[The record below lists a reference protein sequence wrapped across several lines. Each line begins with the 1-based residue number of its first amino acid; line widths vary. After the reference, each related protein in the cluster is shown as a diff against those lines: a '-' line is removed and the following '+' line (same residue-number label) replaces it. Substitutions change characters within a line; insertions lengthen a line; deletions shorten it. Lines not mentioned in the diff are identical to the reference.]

1 MRGGTHIEPPRSCFP
16 VRFWRGKAP
25 MGRYC
30 PNRREQGKYDPS
42 RAAGG
47 GVPGRPGC
55 GHGDRLF
62 PPGFAGGAGWR
73 RGVVASASSA
83 GSDPRS
89 THGPDSR
96 NGRCKIWPRNRPH
109 GKTTAVRPLLWPSQP
124 ARVWTALCR
133 GTLAMPGLCPLTGA
147 AIKTPRSFQ
156 RSGGS
161 LFHLR
166 PCLAGAAAMMT
177 TRSLATGAHLENR
190 GFRCGPPRSR
200 ASPPQHALRFEL
212 RTGNGGQN
220 RRDRGFMM
228 GVRSIRGC
236 GRFRERR

>member
-1 MRGGTHIEPPRSCFP
+1 
-16 VRFWRGKAP
+16 

-109 GKTTAVRPLLWPSQP
+109 GKTTAVRPLFWPSQP

-133 GTLAMPGLCPLTGA
+133 GTLAMPGLCPQPGPLYPPDRFNDRGGGPFSPSALPCRSRGDDDDSISRYGRSSRKPRVPAGHHGVERLHLNTLSALSCGSEMPARTGG
-147 AIKTPRSFQ
+147 T
-156 RSGGS
+156 GGS
-161 LFHLR
+161 
-166 PCLAGAAAMMT
+166 
-177 TRSLATGAHLENR
+177 
-190 GFRCGPPRSR
+190 
-200 ASPPQHALRFEL
+200 
-212 RTGNGGQN
+212 
-220 RRDRGFMM
+220 
-228 GVRSIRGC
+228 
-236 GRFRERR
+236 